1 MAETEEFL
9 AIGKETIE
17 IVTEML
23 ELIEDQS
30 ALNQR
35 MIRLDELRS
44 MVRQRSEIY
53 RVICYVSQMAEM
65 FRLRQDS
72 LIKLDRTEGK
82 ERQRQQL
89 RRDIHYV
96 SEINKGCERL
106 ITMLKECVERFDLE
120 LEKIR

>member
-1 MAETEEFL
+1 
-9 AIGKETIE
+9 
-17 IVTEML
+17 ML
-23 ELIEDQS
+23 DLIEDQT

-44 MVRQRSEIY
+44 MVRQRSDIY

-72 LIKLDRTEGK
+72 LIQLDRSEGK
-82 ERQRQQL
+82 ERQRRQL

-96 SEINKGCERL
+96 TEINKGCEWL
-106 ITMLKECVERFDLE
+106 IKMLKGCLDRFDFE
-120 LEKIR
+120 LEELCNHEEHEGHEGKIRI